1 MAAQQV
7 TPELRQWIIAQAQA
21 GHRPET
27 VLESMRASGWNE
39 DVAIGALEEVL
50 KGFLDD
56 HARAS
61 GLPAPVPVPEAD
73 LRDSPSSVWAG
84 DREVQI
90 VFALRNPRVIV
101 FGSLLSDDECD
112 ELIALAKPKLV
123 RSETVITSTG
133 GSEVNAART
142 SEGMF
147 FERGENPLVRRIEER
162 IAHLVNWPLENGE
175 GLQILHYQP
184 GAEYKPHHDYFDPVH
199 SGTPTILKRGRSARG
214 HARDVPEHPGEGRRH
229 HLPGRAPGG
238 GTDQGQRRVL
248 QLRPRAPGDAH
259 AAWRSARGG
268 RREVGR
274 DEVVARGPVRLAP
287 TRSVQR
293 LWRGSGGSR
302 RLLTMRCHLRCSHVC
317 GPSSGHSPIIGAS
330 SDFGRRV

>member
-1 MAAQQV
+1 MAVQQV

-21 GHRPET
+21 GHRPEV

-39 DVAIGALEEVL
+39 EVAINALEEVL
-50 KGFLDD
+50 QGFLAD
-56 HARAS
+56 HAKAS

-73 LRDSPSSVWAG
+73 LRDSPSSLWAG
-84 DREVQI
+84 DREVRI
-90 VFALRNPRVIV
+90 VFSMRNPRVIV

-199 SGTPTILKRGRSARG
+199 AGTPTILKRGGQRVGTLVMYLNTPAK
-214 HARDVPEHPGEGRRH
+214 
-229 HLPGRAPGG
+229 GG
-238 GTDQGQRRVL
+238 GTTFPDVHLEVAPLKGNGVFFSYDRAHPVTRTLHGGAPVVEGEKWVATKW
-248 QLRPRAPGDAH
+248 LRE
-259 AAWRSARGG
+259 G
-268 RREVGR
+268 RFV
-274 DEVVARGPVRLAP
+274 
-287 TRSVQR
+287 
-293 LWRGSGGSR
+293 
-302 RLLTMRCHLRCSHVC
+302 
-317 GPSSGHSPIIGAS
+317 
-330 SDFGRRV
+330 

>member
-199 SGTPTILKRGRSARG
+199 SGTPTILKRGGQRVGTLVMYLNTPAK
-214 HARDVPEHPGEGRRH
+214 
-229 HLPGRAPGG
+229 GG
-238 GTDQGQRRVL
+238 GTTFPDVHL
-248 QLRPRAPGDAH
+248 
-259 AAWRSARGG
+259 
-268 RREVGR
+268 EVGPIKGNGVFFSYDR
-274 DEVVARGPVRLAP
+274 AHPVTRTLHGGAPVVAGEKWVA
-287 TRSVQR
+287 TK
-293 LWRGSGGSR
+293 W
-302 RLLTMRCHLRCSHVC
+302 LRE
-317 GPSSGHSPIIGAS
+317 
-330 SDFGRRV
+330 GRFV

>member
-1 MAAQQV
+1 MSAQQV

-84 DREVQI
+84 DREVRI
-90 VFALRNPRVIV
+90 VFSMRNPRVIV

-147 FERGENPLVRRIEER
+147 FERGESPLVRRIEER
-162 IAHLVNWPLENGE
+162 IANLVNWPLENGE

-199 SGTPTILKRGRSARG
+199 SGTPTILKRGGQRVGTLVMYLNTPAK
-214 HARDVPEHPGEGRRH
+214 
-229 HLPGRAPGG
+229 GG
-238 GTDQGQRRVL
+238 GTTFPDVHL
-248 QLRPRAPGDAH
+248 
-259 AAWRSARGG
+259 
-268 RREVGR
+268 EVGPIKGNGVFFSYDR
-274 DEVVARGPVRLAP
+274 AHPVTRTLHGGAPVVAGEKWVA
-287 TRSVQR
+287 TK
-293 LWRGSGGSR
+293 W
-302 RLLTMRCHLRCSHVC
+302 LRE
-317 GPSSGHSPIIGAS
+317 
-330 SDFGRRV
+330 GRFV